1 MRKIFCHRFK
11 FNKNIIKGM
20 IMKFIVLLG
29 LFLGGMYFYSNASSQ
44 HIANYQDLLAK
55 AETNDVSLGEIKLGS
70 NLLALQFCNDES
82 YQTSGGKS
90 VKECLK
96 TYANMRG
103 MCEQRIFKND
113 NEIIES
119 KDKVVKIAKRYT
131 ACVGID

>member
-1 MRKIFCHRFK
+1 
-11 FNKNIIKGM
+11 M

-55 AETNDVSLGEIKLGS
+55 AETSDVSLGEIKLGS

-119 KDKVVKIAKRYT
+119 KDQVVKIAKRYT